1 MQRFDRI
8 LGILLFL
15 RGGQMVS
22 ATSLGRH
29 FAVSTRTIYRDVEV
43 LSALGVPVYAERG
56 REGGFRLL
64 EGYFLPPL
72 MFTQGEAI
80 ALLIGL
86 TMQRS
91 LQAIPFPK
99 ERELAEKKLLTALP
113 DHLRAML
120 AKAEKLI
127 GFEPLPHDIFHPEPA
142 ASPAASVAPA
152 ASATPDTPVSAESQ
166 AITIFLQAILDGALV
181 LTRYHSPYAGQPYDT
196 LIEPLGVFWDR
207 DHWYLAG
214 REVERKPTI
223 RLWRADR
230 VIQMRPRQSAAPVHT
245 EFDVR
250 GLLGRAWLQEAM
262 AEWRK
267 QVPVT
272 ISLTAA
278 QAERLRQDWYYRHAA
293 YEPTPD
299 GTVVMTFGERNP
311 AIVLEL
317 LRWLGP
323 GATLIEPAAWRERMR
338 ADLQQMLAAYTSF
351 S

>member
-15 RGGQMVS
+15 RSGQLVS
-22 ATSLGRH
+22 ASALARH

-80 ALLIGL
+80 ALLVGL
-86 TMQRS
+86 TLQRS
-91 LQAIPFPK
+91 LQATPFPT
-99 ERELAEKKLLTALP
+99 ERELAEKKLLAALP
-113 DHLRAML
+113 DRLRAIL

-127 GFEPLPHDIFHPEPA
+127 GFEPLPHDIFHPERAFPQPA
-142 ASPAASVAPA
+142 ATASLASAAS
-152 ASATPDTPVSAESQ
+152 TESQ
-166 AITIFLQAILDGALV
+166 AISIFLQAILDGTLALM
-181 LTRYHSPYAGQPYDT
+181 RYHSPYSAQPYDT
-196 LIEPLGVFWDR
+196 LVEPLGLFWDR

-214 REVERKPTI
+214 KEVERQRPV

-230 VIQMRPRQSAAPVHT
+230 VIEIRPRQPAFPLQTA
-245 EFDVR
+245 FDVR
-250 GLLGRAWLQEAM
+250 DLLGRSWLQEAM
-262 AEWRK
+262 EAWR
-267 QVPVT
+267 QRVPVK
-272 ISLTAA
+272 IHLNAA
-278 QAERLRQDWYYRHAA
+278 QAERLQQDWYYHHAVF
-293 YEPTPD
+293 EPTTD
-299 GTVVMTFGERNP
+299 GQVVMTFGESDP

-323 GATLIEPAAWRERMR
+323 GATLLEPAAWREQMR
-338 ADLQQMLAAYTSF
+338 QDLQQMLAAYMPAD
-351 S
+351 